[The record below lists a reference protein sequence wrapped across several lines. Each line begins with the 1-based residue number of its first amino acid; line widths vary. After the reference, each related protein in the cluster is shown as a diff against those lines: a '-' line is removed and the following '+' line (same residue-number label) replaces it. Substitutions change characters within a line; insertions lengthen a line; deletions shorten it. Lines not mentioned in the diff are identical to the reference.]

1 MSLKYIYS
9 SLARA
14 EPTHRCASN
23 APISPAHNYM
33 FSYAERQSLKCTLG
47 PPIGLRKKGF
57 FMLPSGLE
65 LLRCPHKQLEKLA
78 RRSTIYIW

>member
-33 FSYAERQSLKCTLG
+33 FSYAERQSLKCAFPLPTHIQHIG
-47 PPIGLRKKGF
+47 TYAMNDPICQLHILVKRSEFRKIA
-57 FMLPSGLE
+57 
-65 LLRCPHKQLEKLA
+65 H
-78 RRSTIYIW
+78 